1 MTDSLKAEDL
11 IKELFE
17 NTLLDAKEFD
27 QDIVQILK
35 THLTSEPIASKAGE
49 KISGELEQLVKDR
62 VTAKK
67 LAAREQDGTD
77 KG

>member
-1 MTDSLKAEDL
+1 MSDSLKAEDL

-17 NTLLDAKEFD
+17 STLVDSGQFD

-35 THLTSEPIASKAGE
+35 KHLTAEPIASKAGE
-49 KISGELEQLVKDR
+49 KISGELEQLVKKR
-62 VTAKK
+62 VAAKK
-67 LAAREQDGTD
+67 VLDGEQNGTD